1 MILEKISVGA
11 LQVNCYILASQRDAQ
26 AIIIDPGAEA
36 RKIQRVLDKY
46 NLKPALIINTH
57 GHYDHIGADN
67 AFGLPVYVHK
77 LDAPMLK
84 DAQLNM
90 SGLFSLSCTVKS
102 EIILL
107 EDAQVIESGGLQ
119 LKVVHLPGHTAGGIG
134 LLLQKPA
141 ERIAFTGDTLF
152 CQGVGRWD
160 LAGGSQAALVK
171 SIKEK
176 LFILPD
182 DTRIYPGHGPDSTI
196 GREKKN
202 NLI

>member
-11 LQVNCYILASQRDAQ
+11 LQVNCYILASQRDSR
-26 AIIIDPGAEA
+26 AIIIDPGAEG
-36 RKIQRVLDKY
+36 RKIQRVLDEYK
-46 NLKPALIINTH
+46 LKPVFVINTH
-57 GHYDHIGADN
+57 GHYDHIGADDQ
-67 AFGLPVYVHK
+67 FRVPVYVHK

-84 DAQLNM
+84 NAQLNM
-90 SGLFSLSCTVKS
+90 SGLFSLPCTIQS

-107 EDAQVIESGGLQ
+107 EDNQIIELDNIR
-119 LKVVHLPGHTAGGIG
+119 LKIVHTPGHTAGGIV
-134 LLLQKPA
+134 LLLQKPQDNL
-141 ERIAFTGDTLF
+141 AFTGDTLF

-196 GREKKN
+196 GQEKQN

>member
-11 LQVNCYILASQRDAQ
+11 LQVNCYILASQRDSQ

-36 RKIQRVLDKY
+36 RKIQRILDKY

-67 AFGLPVYVHK
+67 AFNLPVYVHK

-107 EDAQVIESGGLQ
+107 EDMQIVESGGIQ

-160 LAGGSQAALVK
+160 LSGGSQAALVK